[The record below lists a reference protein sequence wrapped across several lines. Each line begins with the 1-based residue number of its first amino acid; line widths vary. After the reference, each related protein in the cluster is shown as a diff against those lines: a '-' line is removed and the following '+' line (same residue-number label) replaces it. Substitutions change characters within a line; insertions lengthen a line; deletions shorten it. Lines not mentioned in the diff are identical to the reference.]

1 MQATFT
7 ELEIIEVLQNEGLEV
22 KQNQTTYYK
31 EKGIIQS
38 GKSLKAFIK
47 TIEQVFESVEVNG
60 RGKKRIYT
68 VGAKLDEIAEREDG
82 RADNGRK
89 VSAAQIEFHDNAM
102 GLIITQDL
110 INKPYTLSTWAR
122 HFGIELLPMSE
133 HDVRFQKLVRTLEQG
148 FQLKHSNDAITK
160 EEFTNPM
167 PRFQWFRTI
176 DITKN
181 FVERYNGRAKGM
193 AQSVF
198 KISEQN
204 GHIKL
209 KTVYTGVVDVDKNE
223 YKTITEEEYEKF
235 KKRESEVLSEH
246 GFDKKGKFISK
257 SMEWTRYISQN
268 EKLITDEWKYFSKVY
283 KAINE
288 ALMKEF
294 GYTRAFES
302 IQITE
307 VSEQAQKDFNYG
319 TTENGK
325 EILADDMIA
334 DMHRR
339 HFKSD
344 SEQAQNL
351 HKQSDFKKRFPYLV
365 ATVLLNKV
373 DTKHM
378 KAFEQDLLEFVANFE
393 DYLMTK
399 EMENGLFINA
409 DGRKE
414 RILNA
419 QKDVKNKI
427 KMYKLN
433 VMQGVNAEMEDYK
446 KELLNVELF
455 ADKEELGSVDS
466 TEEIN
471 EDNLFS
477 VELSSAANALIEKE
491 RRESYLLSDY
501 IMDKNK
507 ERNVTHDLFYGLQ

>member
-1 MQATFT
+1 MINYT
-7 ELEIIEVLQNEGLEV
+7 ELEIIEVLKNEGLEV
-22 KQNQTTYYK
+22 KQVESKHFK
-31 EKGIIQS
+31 EKGYLQS
-38 GKSLKAFIK
+38 GNPIKAICR
-47 TIEQVFESVEVNG
+47 TIEQVFDSVEVNG

-68 VGAKLDEIAEREDG
+68 VGAKLNEIAERD
-82 RADNGRK
+82 DNRGRK
-89 VSAAQIEFHDNAM
+89 VSAAQLEFHDNAM
-102 GLIITQDL
+102 SLILANDL

-122 HFGIELLPMSE
+122 HFGIELLPISE

-148 FQLKHSNDAITK
+148 FQLKHSNDAITE

-181 FVERYNGRAKGM
+181 FVERHNGRAKGM

-198 KISEQN
+198 KIAEQN

-209 KTVYTGVVDVDKNE
+209 KTVYTGVVDENKNE
-223 YKTITEEEYEKF
+223 YKTISEEEYEKF
-235 KKRESEVLSEH
+235 KKRESEVLLEH

-283 KAINE
+283 TAINE

-339 HFKSD
+339 HFESD

-351 HKQSDFKKRFPYLV
+351 HRQSDFKKRFPYLV
-365 ATVLLNKV
+365 ATVLLGKT

-378 KAFEQDLLEFVANFE
+378 NNFNEDLEGFVANFE
-393 DYLMTK
+393 QFLIDK
-399 EMENGLFINA
+399 EVEKGLFIT
-409 DGRKE
+409 KE
-414 RILNA
+414 DIEARILNA

-427 KMYKLN
+427 KMYKLIT
-433 VMQGVNAEMEDYK
+433 MQGVNAEMEDYR

-455 ADKEELGSVDS
+455 AVDADAEVNKV
-466 TEEIN
+466 EEIT
-471 EDNLFS
+471 EDNLFDI
-477 VELSSAANALIEKE
+477 EPSSAASSFIKKE
-491 RRESYLLSDY
+491 QVGSYMLLDY
-501 IMDKNK
+501 IQNKN
-507 ERNVTHDLFYGLQ
+507 ESEQARNELYEFFNS